1 MTWAFRAIS
10 TENGVAVHHIYFKGE
25 AIEAIGDVPYCAEG
39 FQSDDLAGAIDLI
52 LDEIVA
58 HGVLPREVTDR
69 FLDDGTSSPSKP
81 HCCETKMK
89 SDFRVIEMEDGVGIR
104 RVYFD
109 GDAIRSIESASYRA
123 EATSVE
129 ELAQTLRYCRDVV
142 LTHEI
147 IPQDVASALTDK
159 V

>member
-1 MTWAFRAIS
+1 MTWGFRAIA

-25 AIEAIGDVPYCAEG
+25 SIEAIGDVPYCAEG

-52 LDEIVA
+52 LEEIVA

-69 FLDDGTSSPSKP
+69 FLDHGTSGPSRLR
-81 HCCETKMK
+81 CCETKLK
-89 SDFRVIEMEDGVGIR
+89 SDFRVIEVEDGVDIR

-129 ELAQTLRYCRDVV
+129 ELTQTLRYFRDVV
-142 LTHEI
+142 LTHER
-147 IPQDVASALTDK
+147 IPQDVASALTGK